1 MDVSSARGRPRLA
14 GPPSPARNVP
24 GWFGRAWPG
33 AVAGL
38 ALGLLALG
46 PGLRRGFLLTYD
58 MLFVPR
64 EPFSSA
70 LPGLAPP
77 RAVPSDLVM
86 AVFTRAL
93 PADIVQKLV
102 LLSIFVLA
110 CSGMAVLCEAQ
121 PALARLAAGVFY
133 AWNPYVAERL
143 IIGHWALLLGYAGL
157 PWVLHAATRPD
168 LASWRGAARLAL
180 VMVPAIVG
188 GFAAMTVTAL
198 VVVPASLLS
207 GSIKRAGTALGVL
220 AAGSLPWLIPSL
232 LHPVYADPAGVAAF
246 AARADTPFGAF
257 GSLLML
263 GGEWNAQTVPK
274 GYGGGWSALWLA
286 VVLAA
291 LAGFILLGR
300 RRLGR
305 SWAPLCVAAA
315 AGLAVASVGVTAP
328 GRDLLRATTGLWPG
342 IAVFRDAQQF
352 IAPLALAEA
361 AGLGLV
367 VAWAMNPGSFGT
379 KNSVRNTGDGQRG
392 RGRSR
397 ARRACPAGAGAAAA
411 GPGLGRRGTP
421 AAGLVP
427 GQLARCGAD
436 DRRQRH
442 AGRRPAAALGG
453 RSHAGLEPR
462 GADARSLVA
471 AGVAPGDLERGDN
484 GRERAAGARR
494 PAGPPARPG
503 GQRRRAADRGAARG
517 RRQVRHI

>member
-1 MDVSSARGRPRLA
+1 M
-14 GPPSPARNVP
+14 
-24 GWFGRAWPG
+24 
-33 AVAGL
+33 
-38 ALGLLALG
+38 
-46 PGLRRGFLLTYD
+46 
-58 MLFVPR
+58 
-64 EPFSSA
+64 
-70 LPGLAPP
+70 
-77 RAVPSDLVM
+77 
-86 AVFTRAL
+86 
-93 PADIVQKLV
+93 
-102 LLSIFVLA
+102 
-110 CSGMAVLCEAQ
+110 
-121 PALARLAAGVFY
+121 
-133 AWNPYVAERL
+133 
-143 IIGHWALLLGYAGL
+143 
-157 PWVLHAATRPD
+157 
-168 LASWRGAARLAL
+168 
-180 VMVPAIVG
+180 
-188 GFAAMTVTAL
+188 
-198 VVVPASLLS
+198 
-207 GSIKRAGTALGVL
+207 
-220 AAGSLPWLIPSL
+220 
-232 LHPVYADPAGVAAF
+232 YADPVRGVAAF

-379 KNSVRNTGDGQRG
+379 KKLGTKTRGTGSVD
-392 RGRSR
+392 
-397 ARRACPAGAGAAAA
+397 AAGAALGVLALLVPVLLLPGLAWGAA
-411 GPGLGRRGTP
+411 GSP
-421 AAGLVP
+421 AAYLVP

-453 RSHAGLEPR
+453 RAW
-462 GADARSLVA
+462 
-471 AGVAPGDLERGDN
+471 PGTTGSGCSIPWLRL
-484 GRERAAGARR
+484 
-494 PAGPPARPG
+494 
-503 GQRRRAADRGAARG
+503 RRAR
-517 RRQVRHI
+517 